1 MEMIKRNKQAGG
13 MRTEADKF
21 SRRRRGRKG
30 TRGGIKQLSDLLQ
43 AGRRVSFALNGNC
56 LCARA
61 QASYMC
67 NKIVLYMRGK
77 WRRRR
82 VATNAGWV
90 STQLILILRFRPTAC
105 AFTEENATA
114 AVGTQEPN
122 SFLI

>member
-30 TRGGIKQLSDLLQ
+30 TRGGIKQHSDLLQ

-56 LCARA
+56 LCARV

-77 WRRRR
+77 WRRR

-90 STQLILILRFRPTAC
+90 STQLILILRFRPTTYS
-105 AFTEENATA
+105 FTEENATA
-114 AVGTQEPN
+114 TVGTQKPN